1 MGLLVSAQFPFSFYC
16 LRMFHCSLG
25 YICFGMTFS
34 LFNYQCVSGICER
47 QDLRKIDIRTTSNS
61 RLLQALEFHI
71 LCLFLA
77 TIYSVT

>member
-1 MGLLVSAQFPFSFYC
+1 
-16 LRMFHCSLG
+16 
-25 YICFGMTFS
+25 MTFS
-34 LFNYQCVSGICER
+34 LFNYQCVLGICER
-47 QDLRKIDIRTTSNS
+47 QYLRKIDIRTTSNS